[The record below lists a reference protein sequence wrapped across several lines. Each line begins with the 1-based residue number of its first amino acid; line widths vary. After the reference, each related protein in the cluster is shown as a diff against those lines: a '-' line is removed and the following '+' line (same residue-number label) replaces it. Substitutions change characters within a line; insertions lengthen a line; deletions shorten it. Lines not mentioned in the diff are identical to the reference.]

1 LKRLRIDLTAPSGTD
16 LKDMKFKLLECQQ
29 GVNNL
34 NRLFIAND
42 KDPLRMTLDLLE
54 TIKPI
59 SGRDKGISIGIKPNL
74 VCASPASEGATTH
87 PEIVEG
93 IIIYLRDHGFRNIR
107 IIESSWVG
115 DSTKRAFRVCGYED
129 ISKKYNVPLVDLKD
143 DTFVTKSYK
152 GVEMSICKTV
162 YDLDYLINVP
172 LIKGHCQTKITCA
185 LKNLKGLIPDKE
197 KRRFHTMGLHKPIA
211 YLNALI
217 KQDLI
222 IADGICP
229 DPYFEEGGRP
239 FRLNRIVAGFDPVL
253 VDSYAAKVLGY
264 EPDDIKYIS
273 IARDEGIGNCL
284 NDETET
290 VYIYKKD
297 PSEKDEPGIVQK
309 DKKYLKL
316 IDEADAC
323 SACYS
328 NLVSAMEKLNEMGLT
343 DSFAD
348 QICIGQ
354 AYRGYRGYL
363 GIGNCTSC
371 FEKHLPGCPPKVDD
385 IIKFLSGL
393 LGE

>member
-1 LKRLRIDLTAPSGTD
+1 
-16 LKDMKFKLLECQQ
+16 M
-29 GVNNL
+29 
-34 NRLFIAND
+34 NRLYIAKD
-42 KDPLRMTLDLLE
+42 KDPLRMTLDLLNR
-54 TIKPI
+54 INPLK
-59 SGRDKGISIGIKPNL
+59 GRNKDISIGIKPNL

-93 IIIYLRDHGFRNIR
+93 IIVYLQENGFSNIK
-107 IIESSWVG
+107 IIESSWIG
-115 DSTKRAFRVCGYED
+115 DSTKRAFKVCGYED
-129 ISKKYNVPLVDLKD
+129 LSEKYGIPLVDLKED
-143 DTFVTKSYK
+143 GYVTKSYK
-152 GVEMSICKTV
+152 GVEISICKTV
-162 YDLDYLINVP
+162 YELDYLINIP

-211 YLNALI
+211 YLNALV

-239 FRLNRIVAGFDPVL
+239 FRLNRIIAGFDPVL

-273 IARDEGIGNCL
+273 IAREEGVGNYL
-284 NDETET
+284 NDENDI
-290 VYIYKKD
+290 VYIYD
-297 PSEKDEPGIVQK
+297 EGQERKDEPKIVQK
-309 DKKYLKL
+309 DKKYLRL

-328 NLVSAMEKLNEMGLT
+328 NLVSAMEKLYEMGLT
-343 DSFAD
+343 DSIAD

-371 FEKHLPGCPPKVDD
+371 FEKYLPGCPPKVDS
-385 IIKFLSGL
+385 IIKFLAEL
-393 LGE
+393 KAEN